1 MVLNDVV
8 IKKRLSNST
17 PSDNI
22 LILKE
27 DCFLKL
33 GDILTIR
40 KYVNANG
47 SNDHHLVVKNK
58 IL

>member
-17 PSDNI
+17 PSDSI

-33 GDILTIR
+33 GDIFTIR

-47 SNDHHLVVKNK
+47 SSNHHLVVKNK
-58 IL
+58 TL